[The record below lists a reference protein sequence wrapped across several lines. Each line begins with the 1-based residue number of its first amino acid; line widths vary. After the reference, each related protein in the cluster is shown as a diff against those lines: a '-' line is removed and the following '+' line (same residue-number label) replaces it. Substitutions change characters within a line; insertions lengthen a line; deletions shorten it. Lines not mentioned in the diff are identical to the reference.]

1 MTNDF
6 AMKRVLHNKKALT
19 GFLSSALE
27 LMPDEIRR
35 LEFPDTVLRGEY
47 AADHEGI
54 LDVRVILNSNQ
65 KINVELQVKWFPNW
79 PERSLFYVSKMY
91 VEGFE
96 KGQPYGALEKCIHIS
111 ILGFDL
117 EQSERF
123 YSVIELRDNSTGQLY
138 SDKLGLR
145 VLYLS
150 KVENASEEEKKTDIY
165 RWAKMITAT
174 DWEVLKEMASE
185 DEYRSAALEELEKI
199 NSDKE
204 LRYEYLREE
213 LRASDETTVREAY
226 VTMGEEK
233 GKKIGEE
240 RGIIIGEE
248 RVNRLIKLLIQSSR
262 VDEINMAVS
271 DRIYQKKLFKE
282 FGI

>member
-1 MTNDF
+1 M
-6 AMKRVLHNKKALT
+6 VP
-19 GFLSSALE
+19 E
-27 LMPDEIRR
+27 LA
-35 LEFPDTVLRGEY
+35 G
-47 AADHEGI
+47 
-54 LDVRVILNSNQ
+54 
-65 KINVELQVKWFPNW
+65 
-79 PERSLFYVSKMY
+79 
-91 VEGFE
+91 
-96 KGQPYGALEKCIHIS
+96 
-111 ILGFDL
+111 
-117 EQSERF
+117 
-123 YSVIELRDNSTGQLY
+123 GQLY

-185 DEYRSAALEELEKI
+185 DEYRSVALEELEKI

-240 RGIIIGEE
+240 R
-248 RVNRLIKLLIQSSR
+248 VNRLIKLLIQSSR

-271 DRIYQKKLFKE
+271 DRVYQKKLFEE